1 MKEVKVPT
9 EVYSRCSGYFRP
21 VAQWNKG
28 KQAEFSDR
36 RKMKFDTD
44 EILTPEAEL
53 TGVRQTGPYTTG
65 AKSAVITT
73 SWDTPRVEL
82 IAIEAIGNVD

>member
-21 VAQWNKG
+21 IAQWNKG

-36 RKMKFDTD
+36 RKMKFDSV
-44 EILTPEAEL
+44 EILAPEAEL
-53 TGVRQTGPYTTG
+53 T
-65 AKSAVITT
+65 
-73 SWDTPRVEL
+73 
-82 IAIEAIGNVD
+82 EAR